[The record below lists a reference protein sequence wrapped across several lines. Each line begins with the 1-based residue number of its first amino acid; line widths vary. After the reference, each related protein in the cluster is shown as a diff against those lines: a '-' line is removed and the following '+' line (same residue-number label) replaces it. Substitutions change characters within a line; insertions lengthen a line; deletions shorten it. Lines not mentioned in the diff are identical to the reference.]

1 LGGGVANGPIT
12 YELDGNQYVVT
23 GAGDTLYGFVML
35 AKEPSR
41 QLSQRAR

>member
-1 LGGGVANGPIT
+1 
-12 YELDGNQYVVT
+12 LDGNQYLVV

-41 QLSQRAR
+41 QLSQRTH